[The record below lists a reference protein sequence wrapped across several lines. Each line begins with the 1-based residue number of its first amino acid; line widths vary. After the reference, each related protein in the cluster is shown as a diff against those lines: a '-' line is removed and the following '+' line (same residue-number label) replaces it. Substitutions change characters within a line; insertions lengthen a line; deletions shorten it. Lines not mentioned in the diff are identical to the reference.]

1 MTAARIE
8 MNLVSQTYQL
18 MPNANSESSLLV
30 TTQLPSAAKKNL
42 NIEILVLKR

>member
-30 TTQLPSAAKKNL
+30 TTQLPPAAKKKP
-42 NIEILVLKR
+42 EY